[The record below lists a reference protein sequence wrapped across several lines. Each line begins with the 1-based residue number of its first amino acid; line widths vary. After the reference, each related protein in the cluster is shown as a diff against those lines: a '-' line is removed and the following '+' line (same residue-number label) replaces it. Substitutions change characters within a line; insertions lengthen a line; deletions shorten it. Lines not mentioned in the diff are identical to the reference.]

1 VVTLMGADLEL
12 NICKV
17 LMVKGRVLH
26 QNAVI
31 VAF

>member
-1 VVTLMGADLEL
+1 MGADLEL

-17 LMVKGRVLH
+17 LSAKGRVLH
-26 QNAVI
+26 RQVVI